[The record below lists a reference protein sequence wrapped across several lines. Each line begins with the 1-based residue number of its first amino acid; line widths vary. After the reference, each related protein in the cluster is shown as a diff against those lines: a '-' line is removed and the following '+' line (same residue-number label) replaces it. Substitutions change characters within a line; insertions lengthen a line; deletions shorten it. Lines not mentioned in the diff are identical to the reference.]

1 MANTQ
6 YASPD
11 LPPHDRMTIEE
22 FLGYVEERPDGEKWE
37 LIEGIAVLS
46 PTPTDFHQ
54 FIVGNLITHL
64 INWKTAKGSS
74 WFPLAGVGTRVPVS
88 PRSLPAPDVMVKERP
103 GTGSHVSDEAL
114 VLFEVLSPSN
124 KKADRDWRLSVYRSV
139 LNCQHYVTI
148 AQNRAYVLRHD
159 RDNDWKATKLTS
171 LDDVLALPAL
181 GEVGISLAE
190 IYRWTDVTM
199 AKPARSRGRQ
209 PG

>member
-1 MANTQ
+1 
-6 YASPD
+6 
-11 LPPHDRMTIEE
+11 MTIEE

-54 FIVGNLITHL
+54 FIVANLIL
-64 INWKTAKGSS
+64 GLGNWKLQRTAP
-74 WFPLAGVGTRVPVS
+74 WFVLPGVGTRVPAS
-88 PRSLPAPDVMVKERP
+88 PRSLPAPDVMVKERA

-148 AQNRAYVLRHD
+148 AQNRVHVLRHD
-159 RDNDWKATKLTS
+159 RDNDWKPVKLGG
-171 LDDVLALPAL
+171 LDEAVALPAL
-181 GEVGISLAE
+181 GGVTIPLAD
-190 IYRWTDVTM
+190 IYRWTGVTNDQ
-199 AKPARSRGRQ
+199 PRGSRGRK